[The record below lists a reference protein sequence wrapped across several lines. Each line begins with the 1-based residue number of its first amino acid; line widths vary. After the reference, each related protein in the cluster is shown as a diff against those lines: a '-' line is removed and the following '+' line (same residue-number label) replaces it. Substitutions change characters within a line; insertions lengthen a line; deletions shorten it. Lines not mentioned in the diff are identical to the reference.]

1 MFRFA
6 LVGFSFLA
14 SALSATA
21 SNSLNMIGDTIYMN
35 GVQDGDCY
43 QLTADTPRQGGG
55 VWSNKMIDVTAPWSF
70 TSQIYLGSKNWR
82 GSNGVAFSLQAN
94 SKMELPDSSIS
105 VWYASIPNSFACE
118 VDTNWDRGDSN
129 SLDHLQLVSVAGV
142 NEHTAITNEATTGNI
157 EDGEYHTFEITWDP
171 LIDYMTVTLDG
182 EDIIK
187 TTVDGGISQY
197 LNGAT
202 EAYFGFTATTD
213 QVYTNEHRVCFN
225 DESVT
230 LIETTTPALPPVTAG
245 GDPHFT
251 MWTGEKYD
259 FHGACDLVLLQNPHF
274 HDGLGM
280 DIHIRTKFTLEW
292 SYIYSAVLQIGHET
306 LEVMGGKKNQYW
318 INKVEGKDLSHGIS
332 GFSITFEEVNSK
344 TREFRVDLKDG
355 SVILFKTFN
364 NFIKVDVDGAN
375 YVRFTASRGLMGSM
389 EGKKVARDLK
399 TVIDDSEAFGLEW
412 QVLVTE
418 PILFHNIEG
427 VQAPQ
432 KCLLPSAAS
441 RPKRRRLGQT
451 TLTLN
456 DAELA
461 CVLVREQDHDA
472 CIFDVLATNTKD
484 IAGAY

>member
-1 MFRFA
+1 
-6 LVGFSFLA
+6 
-14 SALSATA
+14 
-21 SNSLNMIGDTIYMN
+21 
-35 GVQDGDCY
+35 
-43 QLTADTPRQGGG
+43 
-55 VWSNKMIDVTAPWSF
+55 
-70 TSQIYLGSKNWR
+70 
-82 GSNGVAFSLQAN
+82 
-94 SKMELPDSSIS
+94 
-105 VWYASIPNSFACE
+105 
-118 VDTNWDRGDSN
+118 
-129 SLDHLQLVSVAGV
+129 
-142 NEHTAITNEATTGNI
+142 
-157 EDGEYHTFEITWDP
+157 
-171 LIDYMTVTLDG
+171 
-182 EDIIK
+182 
-187 TTVDGGISQY
+187 
-197 LNGAT
+197 
-202 EAYFGFTATTD
+202 
-213 QVYTNEHRVCFN
+213 
-225 DESVT
+225 
-230 LIETTTPALPPVTAG
+230 
-245 GDPHFT
+245 

-259 FHGACDLVLLQNPHF
+259 FHGACDLVLLQNPDF

-292 SYIYSAVLQIGHET
+292 SYIYSAVLQIGDET

-364 NFIKVDVDGAN
+364 NFIKVDVDGADS
-375 YVRFTASRGLMGSM
+375 VRFTASRGLMGSM
-389 EGKKVARDLK
+389 EGEKVARDLK

-418 PILFHNIEG
+418 PVLFHNIEG